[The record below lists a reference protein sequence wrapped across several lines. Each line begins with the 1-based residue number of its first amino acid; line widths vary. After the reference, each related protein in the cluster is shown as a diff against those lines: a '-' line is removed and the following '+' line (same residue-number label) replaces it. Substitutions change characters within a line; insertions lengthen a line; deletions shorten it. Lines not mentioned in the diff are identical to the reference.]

1 MIPFGLQTEISLQ
14 CSSSNDSA
22 ELNLRPKHS
31 RSGAQS
37 CFPISDFPMKSN
49 HMHRRTL
56 LRGAGGIL
64 IGLPL
69 LEEMVQPAAAATES
83 LVPARAFNVF
93 FGLGIPAPLQTEGFD
108 GVLEPLQPLSEK
120 LLIMR
125 NVDQVRCD
133 ESGINA
139 HFDGASGAFTA
150 TPPDGEAKAGGASID
165 QVIRKR
171 CHPEGMPRGMVPT
184 LIGGTFFRRSR
195 VSRYVHSYNVDGTV
209 AATIQERPRDLFDRV
224 FGVIEGTA
232 DSDDARKQRLRRSVL
247 DSVVEQY
254 RYYAGRK
261 SPLGSVSRG
270 RVADHLERIREF
282 EQRAFEMKET
292 DANSPPMPPKSTLAH
307 GGRADPGGE
316 GIDMKIDDL
325 VNEWRLMAD
334 LYALAIELDRARF
347 GSITFLA
354 AGERLRVTGDYRYN
368 GKRLYAFDDARE
380 LNKSGSGGCSH
391 EWWHRF
397 NPEKANE
404 QLRAHAHM
412 KMREIAYF
420 LGRLDRVQE
429 ANGKSIL
436 ENSCVTIS
444 TESGDGRHAD
454 VKRELSGV
462 FHAISG
468 ANGRFKTGEILDVGK
483 EGIDVYNTML
493 EAYQTPERL
502 GPHDREYSRVDGIL
516 A

>member
-1 MIPFGLQTEISLQ
+1 
-14 CSSSNDSA
+14 
-22 ELNLRPKHS
+22 
-31 RSGAQS
+31 
-37 CFPISDFPMKSN
+37 MKPTQI
-49 HMHRRTL
+49 HRRTM
-56 LRGAGGIL
+56 LRGASGVL

-69 LEEMVQPAAAATES
+69 LEEMLLPAAAATQS
-83 LVPARAFNVF
+83 QVPVRAFNVF
-93 FGLGIPAPLQTEGFD
+93 FGLGIPAPLQTEGFE
-108 GVLEPLQPLSEK
+108 GVLEPLKPLSEK

-150 TPPDGEAKAGGASID
+150 TPPDGEAKAGGASMD
-165 QVIRKR
+165 QVIRKSF
-171 CHPEGMPRGMVPT
+171 HPEGVPPGMVPT

-195 VSRYVHSYNVDGTV
+195 VSRYVHSYNEDGTV
-209 AATIQERPRDLFDRV
+209 AATIQERPRDLFNRV
-224 FGVIEGTA
+224 FGVIEGTG
-232 DSDDARKQRLRRSVL
+232 DSSDARKQRLRRSVL

-254 RYYAGRK
+254 RFYSGNG

-270 RVADHLERIREF
+270 RVSDHLERIREF
-282 EQRAFEMKET
+282 EQRAFEME
-292 DANSPPMPPKSTLAH
+292 DAGPNSPPMPPRSMLAH
-307 GGRADPGGE
+307 GGHADPGGE

-325 VNEWRLMAD
+325 VREWRLMAD

-347 GSITFLA
+347 GSVTFLA
-354 AGERLRVTGDYRYN
+354 AGERLRVTGEYQYN
-368 GKRLYAFDDARE
+368 GKHVYSFDDANE
-380 LNKSGSGGCSH
+380 LNKSGSAGCSH
-391 EWWHRF
+391 EWWHKF
-397 NPEKANE
+397 NPEKENK

-412 KMREIAYF
+412 KMREVAYF
-420 LGRLDRVQE
+420 LSRLDGVQE

-436 ENSCVTIS
+436 ENSCITIS
-444 TESGDGRHAD
+444 TESGDGRHSD

-468 ANGRFKTGEILDVGK
+468 ANGRFKTGEILNVGK

-493 EAYQTPERL
+493 EAYQTGQRL
-502 GPHDREYSRVDGIL
+502 GPEDREYSRVHGIL